1 MFCSRCGRENR
12 DGSRF
17 CTECGES
24 LVSGTTVRPEGRHRP
39 SAARDQDPAKN
50 LVYPKNPPLSP
61 HLCWLNLILPG
72 VAQLI
77 LGQAAKGIAIF
88 FLASFALGFFG
99 EESWMVVFI
108 AVAATFEAYR
118 VGTVLRSGRAVAKW
132 QFFP

>member
-1 MFCSRCGRENR
+1 MFCNRCGRENR

-24 LVSGTTVRPEGRHRP
+24 LMSGTTVRPEASYRQ
-39 SAARDQDPAKN
+39 SAARVQDPAKN

-61 HLCWLNLILPG
+61 HLCWLNLVLPG

-77 LGQAAKGIAIF
+77 FGQVAKGMSIF
-88 FLASFALGFFG
+88 FVTCFALGFFG
-99 EESWMVVFI
+99 DDSWMVVL
-108 AVAATFEAYR
+108 VGLVATFEAYR
-118 VGTVLRSGRAVAKW
+118 VGAVLRSGRAVAKW